1 MREPLILG
9 FVLDRAI
16 VGPRVTLRA
25 IAEDDFED
33 IHSYMGRDDVAMYL
47 LEDAYSIEESRSSQT
62 HYTRLIRLA
71 ADDDLILLAIEVD
84 GEVIGHLDCRAV
96 SMLDGLVEIGWR
108 MHPDHH
114 GKGFA
119 AEAAGLL
126 LDLAFGS
133 IGARRAVAHLD
144 PRNDASVHL
153 CERLGMRHEAHHV
166 LDMWFKGEWADT
178 GTYAILATEWAA
190 RR

>member
-1 MREPLILG
+1 MREPLITG
-9 FVLDRAI
+9 FVLDRPI
-16 VGPRVTLRA
+16 IGPRVTLRA
-25 IAEDDFED
+25 IAEHDFDD
-33 IHSYMGRDDVAMYL
+33 IHSYMGRDDVALYL
-47 LEDAYSIEESRSSQT
+47 LEDAYSIEESRGSQT
-62 HYTRLIRLA
+62 HYTTLIRFA
-71 ADDDLILLAIEVD
+71 ADGDLILLAMEVD
-84 GEVIGHLDCRAV
+84 GSVIGHLDFRAV

-108 MHPDHH
+108 MHPDHQGH
-114 GKGFA
+114 GFA

-133 IGARRAVAHLD
+133 IGARRAVANLD
-144 PRNDASVHL
+144 PRNDASIRL

-178 GTYAILATEWAA
+178 FTYAILADEWSA